1 MAEFTDWVEE
11 TFNAQDHLLT
21 PKQFFEKR
29 RIAEKIYVFDLRSVE
44 DFEISHVPGAMN
56 IPVDKFEES
65 LYEMP
70 FSDEILLYGNKQ
82 NETLSA
88 AAVLYDNGFGR
99 FYYVDSYDTLIKGV
113 DISFI
118 SISKKAQDYIENVN
132 SSLEKPQGISIII
145 EPKADRKANY
155 SVQFID
161 VELSNIPKLPWT
173 HINFEKFQVLV
184 SKDVIPYLEGTE
196 VKLNESTRELEAF
209 NPNMSIVK
217 FEGTVEE
224 HVQFVLDEDV
234 TPMVADHGG
243 VVTLLEVKD
252 KSVYL
257 EFGGGCKGCGAI
269 EITLKQNIEAMIKEQ
284 IPEIETIYDI
294 TDHAEGTNPYY
305 QPIEE

>member
-1 MAEFTDWVEE
+1 MVEFTDWVEE

-70 FSDEILLYGNKQ
+70 FSEEIMLYGNKQ

-99 FYYVDSYDTLIKGV
+99 FYYVDSYNTLIKGV

-118 SISKKAQDYIENVN
+118 SISLDARGYLLN
-132 SSLEKPQGISIII
+132 EKINCLHLII
-145 EPKADRKANY
+145 EIKTDSKANY
-155 SVQFID
+155 SIALPNPEDYPLDTISID
-161 VELSNIPKLPWT
+161 
-173 HINFEKFQVLV
+173 F
-184 SKDVIPYLEGTE
+184 SKWKIVVAKEAIPYLEGTE
-196 VKLNESTRELEAF
+196 IRMNDEGELEAF
-209 NPNMSIVK
+209 NPNMSIMK

-224 HVQFVLDEDV
+224 HIQFVLDEDV
-234 TPMVADHGG
+234 TPMVAEHGG
-243 VVTLLEVKD
+243 TVNLLEVKD
-252 KSVYL
+252 KNAYL
-257 EFGGGCKGCGAI
+257 EFGGGCQGCGAI
-269 EITLKQNIEAMIKEQ
+269 EITLKRDVETMIKEQ
-284 IPEIETIYDI
+284 VPEIETIYDI